1 MDWFWALRVRLGLDP
16 AVNKGIEGEDAVAGK
31 LAEKGWFRVKGLCLR
46 NLYLPA
52 GQEGT
57 AEIDM
62 VYLTRRG
69 IYVIESKNY
78 SGWIFGRE
86 EEAEWVLSVYAGRDW
101 LGRIKTEKH
110 PFYNPLW
117 QNRGHIRALE
127 ALTGPDVPLWSVV
140 VFPGRCHLADVEWDS
155 EDTQVCLLEQLPRA
169 LRRMGRRTLS
179 RGQVR
184 RLYEQLQP
192 YTRASWGEKKAHI
205 RQVRRLEKARAR
217 DSGPGRC
224 PWCGGALVLRTARRG
239 SQAGRQFYGCIHY
252 PDCTYTQDL

>member
-31 LAEKGWFRVKGLCLR
+31 LAEKDWFRVKGLCLR

-57 AEIDM
+57 AEIDL

-78 SGWIFGRE
+78 SGWIFDRE

-140 VFPGRCHLADVEWDS
+140 VFPGRCRLADVEWDS